1 MTTTAGLTEKTRKK
15 LKETVDKIRT
25 KLIDDLYL
33 EANRKFSFDIKD
45 RSRIRLSP
53 EVVYQ
58 YKLLSTWCNDPIRKS
73 KDFTTNVK
81 DLIKEF
87 AYTLTN
93 RLFILR
99 QMEARGLQSL
109 LVLTGGK
116 ESAGYKEFREFCPE
130 LCQGSDEGY
139 NFLLKQ
145 VFDKIALDL
154 PAFFSHDGILNIFD
168 ISGPTLF
175 WLVEQLN
182 QKELAGAWTDDTTI
196 GWLYQYWNDPDR
208 TAVNDKIG
216 GKGTEKGKVEA
227 HEIAHATQLFTE
239 RYMVEWLLQNSL
251 GAQWLAICKK
261 NNWTPEAINTIETL
275 EARREDWRKKL
286 KNKEV
291 FEDMPMPIESEEEER
306 WKFYVKQEIPQEVID
321 SAPNSLKEVKVLD
334 PACGSG
340 HFLVYAFD
348 LLYAFYQEEAAST
361 SLSNQLSVDEIVNNI
376 LSYNLHGI
384 DIDPRAVQLASAALY
399 LKAKEKSP
407 SFQISKINLVATDLG
422 LSNLKNDDPS
432 ILEFVDELEKENIT
446 RDASMKIIESLKG
459 AEYLGSLLQID
470 KTLSDIKSDMPL
482 FQLQDTSTSLSVH
495 STSSVSSEGSIYAE
509 RSRSI
514 DEKFISSLKNF
525 ILKHDKGDDLG
536 VRTRAEQLTK
546 GLRLLELLGQ
556 KYEVVCA
563 NPPYLSKSKCD
574 SKIESIFKKGSE
586 LYEEFFYRF
595 ISLVKEKGFIAS
607 LTAHNF
613 MFISKFED
621 LRKTILKDTLVYRCL
636 HFGTDTFQD
645 VLNALGFTALVQI
658 KTDNFETESK
668 YIRLERIPMKLKHI
682 YSLCSP
688 IARQFIFKQSKFSEI
703 EGSPMIYWWSEEF
716 RQVYLRNPKIG
727 EVGEVKQGSAATPND
742 RFTKLW
748 FEIDK
753 NKIGLIDHNFNK
765 YDDSKDWQPYVMGA
779 EGKRWFEPIST
790 IIRWTENGK
799 EPKMIPLAKYN
810 SISKR
815 FYSQNKYFKQGLAF
829 SYIGTSGFQ
838 CRLRKY
844 KSIFDVSGSSIFV
857 PEPEKAQVL
866 LSSEI
871 SGYVSQSINP
881 TINNQVGDI
890 DYLPIFDIIPDW
902 KKYYDKAESL
912 YDNYFASHETCIEY
926 TYQDLDKE
934 DFEAS
939 EILIRTAIDN
949 EIYAQFSPETV
960 ATIKEEVGE
969 STGNYKKLT
978 PEELEKAPEL
988 YPNFADIYL
997 NGPYKYEFGEIVT
1010 KKDDTPDRGGLQSLE
1025 DLCHEFQ
1032 LHPESIIA
1040 LRKHLGIIRKNDRQ
1054 DEAYRHLAW
1063 ALGVALGRFDAQTG
1077 GLTSTS
1083 LSNPT
1088 SLSESDAN
1096 APNSLDHGM
1105 FFVTDRGHI
1114 EELEDELKNKD
1125 NNVINYLKSIL
1136 IYKHGK
1142 EKAENIW
1149 EEIKNALVYD
1159 CKSEITSKDR
1169 QKLNFNQFLREKCFD
1184 FHKSVYENRPIYF
1197 PLSSNKK
1204 SYVVWCN
1211 IHKWTDSTLQT
1222 ILAEFLIPEQKQ
1234 LTMKLDSM
1242 RQTKVQTTD
1251 KSTINE
1257 LEKSITQ
1264 YDNWKDEIDEFINL
1278 VSQIAEKGANPEKQE
1293 RTMPFVMDLD
1303 DGVMINSAGLWQ
1315 LLLPQWKEPK
1325 KWWEHLEKPVGKN
1338 DYDWSHMAM
1347 RYFPNRV
1354 WKKLEKDPS
1363 LAVAH
1368 SDYGDYIGRDL
1379 FKELHPKMAEKW
1391 ELEQSKI

>member
-275 EARREDWRKKL
+275 EARREDWRTKL

-348 LLYAFYQEEAAST
+348 LLYAFYQEEAKFAST
-361 SLSNQLSVDEIVNNI
+361 SSAKLSIDEIVNNI
-376 LSYNLHGI
+376 LSYNIHGI

-446 RDASMKIIESLKG
+446 RDDSMKIIESLKG

-482 FQLQDTSTSLSVH
+482 FQLQEDN
-495 STSSVSSEGSIYAE
+495 AE
-509 RSRSI
+509 THKSI

-525 ILKHDKGDDLG
+525 VLKHDKGDDLG

-563 NPPYLSKSKCD
+563 NPPYLGL
-574 SKIESIFKKGSE
+574 SKI
-586 LYEEFFYRF
+586 
-595 ISLVKEKGFIAS
+595 A
-607 LTAHNF
+607 
-613 MFISKFED
+613 D
-621 LRKTILKDTLVYRCL
+621 D
-636 HFGTDTFQD
+636 
-645 VLNALGFTALVQI
+645 I
-658 KTDNFETESK
+658 KIK
-668 YIRLERIPMKLKHI
+668 Y
-682 YSLCSP
+682 
-688 IARQFIFKQSKFSEI
+688 
-703 EGSPMIYWWSEEF
+703 
-716 RQVYLRNPKIG
+716 
-727 EVGEVKQGSAATPND
+727 
-742 RFTKLW
+742 
-748 FEIDK
+748 
-753 NKIGLIDHNFNK
+753 
-765 YDDSKDWQPYVMGA
+765 
-779 EGKRWFEPIST
+779 
-790 IIRWTENGK
+790 
-799 EPKMIPLAKYN
+799 
-810 SISKR
+810 
-815 FYSQNKYFKQGLAF
+815 
-829 SYIGTSGFQ
+829 
-838 CRLRKY
+838 
-844 KSIFDVSGSSIFV
+844 
-857 PEPEKAQVL
+857 
-866 LSSEI
+866 
-871 SGYVSQSINP
+871 
-881 TINNQVGDI
+881 
-890 DYLPIFDIIPDW
+890 
-902 KKYYDKAESL
+902 ESL
-912 YDNYFASHETCIEY
+912 YSEAKGDLY
-926 TYQDLDKE
+926 TL
-934 DFEAS
+934 FLLRTGSLIS
-939 EILIRTAIDN
+939 ENGIIA
-949 EIYAQFSPETV
+949 TV
-960 ATIKEEVGE
+960 AMHGWMFL
-969 STGNYKKLT
+969 S
-978 PEELEKAPEL
+978 
-988 YPNFADIYL
+988 NF
-997 NGPYKYEFGEIVT
+997 E
-1010 KKDDTPDRGGLQSLE
+1010 
-1025 DLCHEFQ
+1025 
-1032 LHPESIIA
+1032 A
-1040 LRKHLGIIRKNDRQ
+1040 LRKK
-1054 DEAYRHLAW
+1054 
-1063 ALGVALGRFDAQTG
+1063 F
-1077 GLTSTS
+1077 
-1083 LSNPT
+1083 
-1088 SLSESDAN
+1088 
-1096 APNSLDHGM
+1096 
-1105 FFVTDRGHI
+1105 
-1114 EELEDELKNKD
+1114 
-1125 NNVINYLKSIL
+1125 
-1136 IYKHGK
+1136 
-1142 EKAENIW
+1142 
-1149 EEIKNALVYD
+1149 
-1159 CKSEITSKDR
+1159 
-1169 QKLNFNQFLREKCFD
+1169 
-1184 FHKSVYENRPIYF
+1184 
-1197 PLSSNKK
+1197 
-1204 SYVVWCN
+1204 
-1211 IHKWTDSTLQT
+1211 
-1222 ILAEFLIPEQKQ
+1222 
-1234 LTMKLDSM
+1234 
-1242 RQTKVQTTD
+1242 
-1251 KSTINE
+1251 
-1257 LEKSITQ
+1257 LEKS
-1264 YDNWKDEIDEFINL
+1264 NRL
-1278 VSQIAEKGANPEKQE
+1278 V
-1293 RTMPFVMDLD
+1293 
-1303 DGVMINSAGLWQ
+1303 
-1315 LLLPQWKEPK
+1315 
-1325 KWWEHLEKPVGKN
+1325 
-1338 DYDWSHMAM
+1338 AM
-1347 RYFPNRV
+1347 
-1354 WKKLEKDPS
+1354 
-1363 LAVAH
+1363 
-1368 SDYGDYIGRDL
+1368 
-1379 FKELHPKMAEKW
+1379 
-1391 ELEQSKI
+1391 